1 MKQIILDTN
10 FLLVPFTL
18 KIDIFTEIERIIHE
32 PYEICIINKT
42 IDELNSIIE
51 NQKGKHKE
59 SAGLA
64 LQLIKKKNIVILE
77 PKHLNMT
84 VDSKS
89 PIVDDIILKI
99 ANENTYVATQDKILK
114 NKLKQKGI
122 KVIYSRNKKLEIK
135 DVL

>member
-64 LQLIKKKNIVILE
+64 LQLIKKK
-77 PKHLNMT
+77 T
-84 VDSKS
+84 
-89 PIVDDIILKI
+89 
-99 ANENTYVATQDKILK
+99 
-114 NKLKQKGI
+114 
-122 KVIYSRNKKLEIK
+122 
-135 DVL
+135 